1 MGKTAVITGG
11 SKGIGKE
18 TAVLFAKNG
27 YNVAICARDEP
38 SLRKAADELTKTNKN
53 IFYQKCDVSKS
64 NDVTDFAANTIKK
77 FGSIDVLVNNA
88 GIFDLALLGDTS
100 EKMWDDM
107 ININLKGMFLM
118 TKEVLPVMLKN
129 KKGHIINISSQ
140 AGKIAF
146 PMDTAY
152 GASKFGVVGFSRC
165 LAEELK
171 DTAIKVAIVYHGP
184 VDTPLFDNVDKRKMA
199 GFPPREAFLKPAAVA
214 DAVFGLVQKQS
225 GYIEEV
231 DVV

>member
-129 KKGHIINISSQ
+129 KKGHIINISS
-140 AGKIAF
+140 AYRAECMI
-146 PMDTAY
+146 PYIIPSRIISINLSNTAKY
-152 GASKFGVVGFSRC
+152 NRIFY
-165 LAEELK
+165 
-171 DTAIKVAIVYHGP
+171 AISISVKHSCIV
-184 VDTPLFDNVDKRKMA
+184 
-199 GFPPREAFLKPAAVA
+199 
-214 DAVFGLVQKQS
+214 
-225 GYIEEV
+225 
-231 DVV
+231 

>member
-1 MGKTAVITGG
+1 MAKTAVITGG

-38 SLRKAADELTKTNKN
+38 SLRKAADELTQINRN
-53 IFYQKCDVSKS
+53 VFYQKCDVSKS
-64 NDVTDFAANTIKK
+64 NDVKDFVANAIKK
-77 FGSIDVLVNNA
+77 FVSIDILVNNA
-88 GIFDLALLGDTS
+88 GIFGLDYLADTS
-100 EKMWDDM
+100 EKMWDDI
-107 ININLKGMFLM
+107 INTNLKGMFLV
-118 TKEVLPVMLKN
+118 TREVLPLMLKN
-129 KKGHIINISSQ
+129 TNGHIINISSQ

-171 DTAIKVAIVYHGP
+171 ETCIKVAIVYPGA
-184 VDTPLFDNVDKRKMA
+184 VDTPLFDNVDKRKMR